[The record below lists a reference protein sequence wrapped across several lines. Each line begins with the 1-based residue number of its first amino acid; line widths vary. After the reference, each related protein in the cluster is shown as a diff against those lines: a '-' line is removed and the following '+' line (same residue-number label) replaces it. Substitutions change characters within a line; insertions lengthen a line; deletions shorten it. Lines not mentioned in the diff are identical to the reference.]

1 MPLHSLVKTC
11 VSFGLAMLLSSCA
24 WLSVEDETEDWPAS
38 RLYQASKSAL
48 ETADY
53 ERALKYLES
62 LEARFPFGKFAQ
74 QAQLDI
80 IYAYYK
86 YDESES
92 AIAAADRFIKLYPRH
107 PKVAYAYYMRGL
119 ASFNKGMTSLDYL
132 LNLDPTE
139 RDPRAARESFQYFAT
154 LLSQFPNSEY
164 AEDGA
169 QRLVYLHNH
178 LGQYELHVADYYWRR
193 RAYIAAANRAKHIV
207 EKFQRTPAAREALT
221 ILVRSYWELGMTDL
235 AENALRVMELNAP
248 EHPQLAALQRQVRGK
263 SGAASA
269 TQPGV
274 PEGES

>member
-1 MPLHSLVKTC
+1 MPPHCFAKTFISL
-11 VSFGLAMLLSSCA
+11 GLLVLLSSCA
-24 WLSVEDETEDWPAS
+24 WLSVEDETEEWPAS

-164 AEDGA
+164 AEDSA

-178 LGQYELHVADYYWRR
+178 LGQHELHVADYYLRR
-193 RAYIAAANRAKHIV
+193 RAYVAAANRAKHIV
-207 EKFQRTPAAREALT
+207 EKFQRTPASREALA
-221 ILVRSYWELGMTDL
+221 IMVRSYWELGLTDL
-235 AENALRVMELNAP
+235 AEDALRVLELNAP
-248 EHPQLAALQRQVRGK
+248 EHPQLAALQRQVRGVDPAG
-263 SGAASA
+263 SHSN
-269 TQPGV
+269 PS
-274 PEGES
+274 EGES